1 MSAGGARVPVAFEY
15 ASVAELVEIAE
26 GNEAGDPDAP
36 VTLMDF
42 SDYQCP
48 ACQQFALQTKPVV
61 FRDYVEEGLVR
72 FVYHDYLVGF
82 PHSFLAARAA
92 RCAGD
97 LGDYWAYHDMLYQM
111 QPNWSGQAD
120 PFSNF
125 VRYATDLG
133 IDRGAFRSCLGSDEH
148 ARTVT
153 ANLYLAEQL
162 RVSGTPTL
170 LLGAGEGRG
179 ERIED
184 CRRPRGS
191 SGRSKK
197 RSNASVTVRL
207 AMPTKTSRIRPRRKL
222 LLRGRGSIG
231 GRSGR
236 PGAFLDRAND
246 GCRLAAGT
254 GGLLRG
260 EVAAGIGPGQ
270 LLPHRAAWEA
280 RRPQGARCRERGPL
294 CATPRRARRRRG
306 DHVGV
311 EAREGAVAEVE
322 PTDVVPCAGK
332 GEPDCIGTGFQDPP
346 AARLDRARASSTS
359 RARVTSTLGSSWTR
373 A

>member
-1 MSAGGARVPVAFEY
+1 VANRAEQRRRGRQESGGGGGGTSNTFYWVLAMTGALALLIVGWNLFSSFSAGGARAPVEFEY
-15 ASVAELVEIAE
+15 TSVEELVEAAV
-26 GNEAGDPDAP
+26 GYEAGDPDAP
-36 VTLMDF
+36 ITLMDF

-125 VRYATDLG
+125 VGYAADLG
-133 IDRGAFRSCLGSDEH
+133 LDRGAFRSCLGSDEH

-153 ANLYLAEQL
+153 ANLHLADQL

-170 LLGAGEGRG
+170 FLGTGEGRG

-184 CRRPRGS
+184 W
-191 SGRSKK
+191 
-197 RSNASVTVRL
+197 T
-207 AMPTKTSRIRPRRKL
+207 T
-222 LLRGRGSIG
+222 
-231 GRSGR
+231 
-236 PGAFLDRAND
+236 
-246 GCRLAAGT
+246 
-254 GGLLRG
+254 
-260 EVAAGIGPGQ
+260 
-270 LLPHRAAWEA
+270 
-280 RRPQGARCRERGPL
+280 QGVVQAI
-294 CATPRRARRRRG
+294 
-306 DHVGV
+306 
-311 EAREGAVAEVE
+311 EGALERLGYREAADPGDDVE
-322 PTDVVPCAGK
+322 
-332 GEPDCIGTGFQDPP
+332 DPP
-346 AARLDRARASSTS
+346 SS
-359 RARVTSTLGSSWTR
+359 
-373 A
+373 